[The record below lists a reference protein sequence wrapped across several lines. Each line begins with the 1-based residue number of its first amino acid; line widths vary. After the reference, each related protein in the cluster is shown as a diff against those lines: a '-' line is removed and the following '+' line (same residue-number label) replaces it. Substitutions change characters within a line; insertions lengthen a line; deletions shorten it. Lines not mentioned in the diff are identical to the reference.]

1 MLFIWFLVGF
11 AVGLAAG
18 IAGTYMYLDN
28 KFEKTVKDVL
38 IDVAEQLARFADE

>member
-1 MLFIWFLVGF
+1 MLFIWFLAVF
-11 AVGLAAG
+11 AVGLTAG

-38 IDVAEQLARFADE
+38 NDVAEQLAQFADE

>member
-1 MLFIWFLVGF
+1 MLIIWFLVGL

-28 KFEKTVKDVL
+28 KFEKTVEDVL
-38 IDVAEQLARFADE
+38 NDVTEQLAQFADE

>member
-1 MLFIWFLVGF
+1 MLFIWFLVGL

-28 KFEKTVKDVL
+28 KFEKTVKDGL
-38 IDVAEQLARFADE
+38 KDVAEQLARFADE

>member
-1 MLFIWFLVGF
+1 MLFIWFLAGLV
-11 AVGLAAG
+11 VGLTAG

-38 IDVAEQLARFADE
+38 NDVAEQLAQFADE

>member
-1 MLFIWFLVGF
+1 MLFIWFLVGL
-11 AVGLAAG
+11 AVGLVAG

-38 IDVAEQLARFADE
+38 NDVAEQLARFADE

>member
-1 MLFIWFLVGF
+1 MLFIWFL
-11 AVGLAAG
+11 VGLAAG

-38 IDVAEQLARFADE
+38 NDVAEQLAQFADE

>member
-1 MLFIWFLVGF
+1 MLFIWLLVGL

-18 IAGTYMYLDN
+18 IVGTYMYLDN

-38 IDVAEQLARFADE
+38 NDVAEQLARFADE

>member
-1 MLFIWFLVGF
+1 MLFIWFLAGL

-18 IAGTYMYLDN
+18 ITGTYMYLDN

-38 IDVAEQLARFADE
+38 NDVAEQLAQFADE

>member
-18 IAGTYMYLDN
+18 IAGTYVYLDN
-28 KFEKTVKDVL
+28 KFEETVKDVL
-38 IDVAEQLARFADE
+38 NDVTEQLAQFADE

>member
-1 MLFIWFLVGF
+1 MLFIWVLVGL

-38 IDVAEQLARFADE
+38 NDVAEQLAQFADE

>member
-1 MLFIWFLVGF
+1 MLFIWFLVGL

-18 IAGTYMYLDN
+18 ITSTYMYLDN

-38 IDVAEQLARFADE
+38 NDVAEQLAQFADE

>member
-1 MLFIWFLVGF
+1 MLFIWFLAGL

-18 IAGTYMYLDN
+18 IAGMYMYLDN

-38 IDVAEQLARFADE
+38 NDVAEQLARFADE

>member
-1 MLFIWFLVGF
+1 MLFVWMLLSVC
-11 AVGLAAG
+11 VGLTAG

-38 IDVAEQLARFADE
+38 NDAAEQLAQFADE

>member
-1 MLFIWFLVGF
+1 MLFIWFLVGL

-38 IDVAEQLARFADE
+38 KDVTEQLARFADE

>member
-1 MLFIWFLVGF
+1 MLFIWFLVGL

-28 KFEKTVKDVL
+28 KFEKAVKEVL
-38 IDVAEQLARFADE
+38 GGIQDELARFADE